1 MEQSEASANTAV
13 ESIEARETAPA
24 IVPGKSVNAAINSVD
39 PKPAAPAIVPAKS
52 GVGALPAQAGP
63 LPCPTCGGAGVEG
76 APIPTSYIYA
86 LGHQIEAR
94 FPRPSVEKEMAQATG
109 RAETA
114 GRTDQQAFHQV
125 LSQRENRYLAR
136 QMCWVLMI
144 QGLETYILQPRD
156 PADIDLLIS
165 AIEPRES
172 PWISTVIGIR
182 GPIAPPDYCNG
193 LMIPIVIFDQIY
205 TFSRDS
211 LIEAIPRPE
220 QIAAQ
225 EFGAASRELFD
236 RIMQMTDNAGATDE
250 HRALNYLAVRYPA
263 IYARAAESFA
273 GNFSLS
279 GVEVRPS
286 PLSGTRKIMDC
297 IFSYTNRNTD
307 YTEKYFVRCDVTE
320 EFPYLVTKLSPYYDR

>member
-1 MEQSEASANTAV
+1 MEQPEINEAAAV
-13 ESIEARETAPA
+13 ESVEARE
-24 IVPGKSVNAAINSVD
+24 
-39 PKPAAPAIVPAKS
+39 AAPAVVPARS
-52 GVGALPAQAGP
+52 VAGP
-63 LPCPTCGGAGVEG
+63 VITQAAPGCPTCGGVAAAQNGG
-76 APIPTSYIYA
+76 TASSSYVYA
-86 LGHQIEAR
+86 LGQIEAR

-125 LSQRENRYLAR
+125 LLGRENRYLAR
-136 QMCWVLMI
+136 QMCWVLTI
-144 QGLETYILQPRD
+144 QGLETYLLVPRD
-156 PADIDLLIS
+156 PADLDLLIG
-165 AIEPRES
+165 AIEPYES
-172 PWISTVIGIR
+172 PWISLVVGVR

-220 QIAAQ
+220 QIQAQ

-236 RIMQMTDNAGATDE
+236 SIMQMTDNAGATDE
-250 HRALNYLAVRYPA
+250 NRALNYLAVRYPT
-263 IYARAAESFA
+263 IYTRAAESFA

-286 PLSGTRKIMDC
+286 PLSGTRRIVNC

-320 EFPYLVTKLSPYYDR
+320 EFPFLVTKLSPYYDR

>member
-1 MEQSEASANTAV
+1 MDQSETVEASEASPAV
-13 ESIEARETAPA
+13 
-24 IVPGKSVNAAINSVD
+24 
-39 PKPAAPAIVPAKS
+39 
-52 GVGALPAQAGP
+52 AQGTP
-63 LPCPTCGGAGVEG
+63 DCPTCGGVAGAQNGET
-76 APIPTSYIYA
+76 ASSSYVYA
-86 LGHQIEAR
+86 LGQIEAR

-156 PADIDLLIS
+156 PADLDLLIS
-165 AIEPRES
+165 AVEPHES
-172 PWISTVIGIR
+172 PWISTVVGVR

-220 QIAAQ
+220 QIQAQ

-250 HRALNYLAVRYPA
+250 NRALNYLAVRYPA
-263 IYARAAESFA
+263 IYAKAAEEFA
-273 GNFSLS
+273 ENFSLTAA
-279 GVEVRPS
+279 EVRPS
-286 PLSGTRKIMDC
+286 PLSGTRNVVDC
-297 IFSYTNRNTD
+297 VFSYTNRNTD
-307 YTEKYFVRCDVTE
+307 YTEKYFVRCDMTE
-320 EFPYLVTKLSPYYDR
+320 EFPFLVTKMSPYYDR